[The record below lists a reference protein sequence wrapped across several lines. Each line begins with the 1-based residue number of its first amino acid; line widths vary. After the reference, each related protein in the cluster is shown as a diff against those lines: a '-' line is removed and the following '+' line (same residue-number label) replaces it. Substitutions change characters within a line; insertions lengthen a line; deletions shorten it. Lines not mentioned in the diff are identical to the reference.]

1 MGDCGSG
8 VVREKLAVVLM
19 TECGT
24 VVRVLPGSGELHTPL
39 WVAQSGFLPR
49 FNASNQSQVLMR
61 HCLSP
66 WWGVIDVCALPTHHV
81 VSAVGPLSS
90 YQETMV
96 KAFLPYLV
104 DPHPL
109 SVRKRAYIALCE
121 SGVKTLPQTSS
132 AVIAYH

>member
-1 MGDCGSG
+1 MW
-8 VVREKLAVVLM
+8 VRGREGKVSCSANDRMWNCRKGASWKWGITYSSVGC
-19 TECGT
+19 TEWLPAT
-24 VVRVLPGSGELHTPL
+24 VQCLEPVTGPNEALFCPL
-39 WVAQSGFLPR
+39 G
-49 FNASNQSQVLMR
+49 
-61 HCLSP
+61 
-66 WWGVIDVCALPTHHV
+66 WGVIDVCALPTHHV

-121 SGVKTLPQTSS
+121 SGVKTLLQTSS